1 MLFRSPRRFLNLV
14 PFRWIFETYTMG
26 FSRMM
31 SQVISNMLMF
41 VPLGFLLPV
50 VFKNFRSAFKTTLLV
65 FLFSFSIEAI
75 QYFIGRSADIDDLI
89 LNTLG
94 GIIGYGIF
102 LLFDKRL
109 QSKNWWYNLLK

>member
-1 MLFRSPRRFLNLV
+1 
-14 PFRWIFETYTMG
+14 
-26 FSRMM
+26 
-31 SQVISNMLMF
+31 MLMF

-50 VFKNFRSAFKTTLLV
+50 VFKNFRSTFKTTLLV
-65 FLFSFSIEAI
+65 FLFSFSIEVI

-102 LLFDKRL
+102 ILFNKCL
-109 QSKNWWYNLLK
+109 QRKNWWYNLLN